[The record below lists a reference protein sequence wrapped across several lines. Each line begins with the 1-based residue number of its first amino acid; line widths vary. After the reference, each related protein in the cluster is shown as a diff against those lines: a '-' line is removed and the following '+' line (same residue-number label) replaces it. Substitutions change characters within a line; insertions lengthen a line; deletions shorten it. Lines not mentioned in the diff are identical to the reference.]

1 MQPDDVRSRIAA
13 EVRAEMA
20 RQNRTQRALAL
31 AIGIDQASAGVRLQ
45 GKRPFKAEE
54 LVAVAA
60 WLGVPIGQFT
70 AVAA

>member
-1 MQPDDVRSRIAA
+1 
-13 EVRAEMA
+13 MA